1 MLLPSTCTIALVVS
15 PMLASCNLG
24 CIIIALLFFISDPYK
39 KLEYI
44 DENYPHAFKKYCKK
58 KDISYQR
65 HIYDYNFK
73 IAFNISRIKNEV
85 WKELEK
91 AELAPI

>member
-15 PMLASCNLG
+15 PMLASCILG

-44 DENYPHAFKKYCKK
+44 DENYPHALKKYCKK
-58 KDISYQR
+58 KIYHINVIFTTIISKLLLTF
-65 HIYDYNFK
+65 H
-73 IAFNISRIKNEV
+73 V
-85 WKELEK
+85 
-91 AELAPI
+91 